1 MIGDERRVIYEQLTQ
16 LTIRMILLQSLFG
29 LLVILSIAYA
39 MSEARGAIVFKTFV
53 IGIVVHLTLTIVLLK
68 VPFFQSFFLA
78 LNQVVLVLEQATQAG
93 TSFVFGY
100 LGGGTLPFEVIDPSS
115 TFILAFKALPLILVI
130 SALSS
135 LFYYYNIL
143 PMVVRGLSWLL
154 EKAFR
159 VSGAVGL
166 GVAANAFIGM
176 VEAPLLIKP
185 YLKDMSRSEIFAVMV
200 AGMSTIAGTMM
211 VLYAHILSPMIP
223 EAMGHILTASILN
236 VFATLIIAM
245 LMIPPSVDGSQQIIE
260 LPRLAHSS
268 MDAIVKGTTDGV
280 KLLINIIALLLVLV
294 ALVNLVNQL
303 LQFLPAIN
311 QQPITLQRI
320 LGILMAPFT
329 FLMGIPASEIFTTG
343 SLMGTKII
351 LNELIAYLDLVH
363 LPEDALQERSR
374 LIMMYAMCGFAN
386 IGSLGIML
394 GGMTA
399 MSPEKREEI
408 VSLGV
413 KAVFAGV
420 LATGFTATMVGLVLL
435 L

>member
-1 MIGDERRVIYEQLTQ
+1 MIW
-16 LTIRMILLQSLFG
+16 LQSLLG
-29 LLVILSIAYA
+29 LLVILLIAYA
-39 MSEARGAIVFKTFV
+39 MSEARAAVVFKT
-53 IGIVVHLTLTIVLLK
+53 IVVGIACHLALTIILLK
-68 VPFFQSFFLA
+68 VSFFQPFFLA
-78 LNQVVLVLEQATQAG
+78 LNQVVLVLETATQAG

-100 LGGGTLPFEVIDPSS
+100 LGGGAPPFEVTDPSS
-115 TFILAFKALPLILVI
+115 TFILAFKVLPLTLVM

-135 LFYYYNIL
+135 LLYYYRIL
-143 PMVVRGLSWLL
+143 PMVVRGLSWVL

-159 VSGAVGL
+159 VSGMVGL

-211 VLYAHILSPMIP
+211 VLYANILSPIIP
-223 EAMGHILTASILN
+223 EAMGHILTASMLN

-245 LMIPPSVDGSQQIIE
+245 LMIPPPVEGSQQTVR
-260 LPRLAHSS
+260 LPSMAYSS
-268 MDAIVKGTTDGV
+268 MDAIVKGTVDGV
-280 KLLINIIALLLVLV
+280 KLLINIIALLVVLV
-294 ALVNLVNQL
+294 ALVSLINQL

-320 LGILMAPFT
+320 LGFIMAPFA
-329 FLMGIPASEIFTTG
+329 FLIGIPASEIFTAG

-351 LNELIAYLDLVH
+351 LNELIAYLDLAH
-363 LPEDALQERSR
+363 LPKEALQERSR
-374 LIMMYAMCGFAN
+374 LIMIYAMCGFAN

-399 MSPEKREEI
+399 MSPEKRDEI